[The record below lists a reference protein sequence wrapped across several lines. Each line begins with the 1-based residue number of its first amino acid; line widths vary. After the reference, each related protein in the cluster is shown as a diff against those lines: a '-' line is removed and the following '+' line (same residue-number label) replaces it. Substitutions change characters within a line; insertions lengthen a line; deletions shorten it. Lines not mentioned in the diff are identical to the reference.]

1 MGDVINL
8 NKWKKKKAREEKAK
22 RAEQNRLR
30 NGLSISERQLA
41 EKKKQL
47 AAKQLDGHKLVDSH
61 KLDKDEGS

>member
-8 NKWKKKKAREEKAK
+8 NKWKKQKAREEKAK

-47 AAKQLDGHKLVDSH
+47 ANKQLDGHKLEVGTASED
-61 KLDKDEGS
+61 DDG